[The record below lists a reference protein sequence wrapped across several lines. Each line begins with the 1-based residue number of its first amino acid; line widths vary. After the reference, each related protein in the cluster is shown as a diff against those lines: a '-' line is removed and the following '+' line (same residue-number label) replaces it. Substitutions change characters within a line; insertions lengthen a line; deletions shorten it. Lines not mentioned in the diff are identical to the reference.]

1 MEFYQKHDLEGRKH
15 CGNNEWN
22 ILVSVDYSMRVQ
34 LINFYE
40 SKDEVFPHYRSSL
53 CQSHFTELFNGWGWL
68 PESYGALRNY
78 LVRQLLLCRSGQAK
92 LRKVR
97 EQIFFRSHERRCE
110 SEERS
115 SMGKSKLQWCIG
127 YSSLWISRKSE
138 VIGLVRYHLS

>member
-68 PESYGALRNY
+68 PESYGALRNN
-78 LVRQLLLCRSGQAK
+78 LVRHLLLCRSGQAK
-92 LRKVR
+92 FRKVR
-97 EQIFFRSHERRCE
+97 EQIYLGHMKEDVKAKNEVQWEKVNYNGVSATVLCE
-110 SEERS
+110 FL
-115 SMGKSKLQWCIG
+115 GKVKL
-127 YSSLWISRKSE
+127 
-138 VIGLVRYHLS
+138 